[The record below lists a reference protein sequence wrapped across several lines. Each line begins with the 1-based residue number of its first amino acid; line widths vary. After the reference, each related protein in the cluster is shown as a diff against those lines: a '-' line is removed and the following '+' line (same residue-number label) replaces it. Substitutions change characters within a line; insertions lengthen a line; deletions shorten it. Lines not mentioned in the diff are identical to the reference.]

1 VKRGVKLREEKATT
15 LRGVLLARSCAM
27 AGKDVVGEVKGGD
40 ELVVRVACRVA
51 QSRGDRRSEIEVD
64 PKRRGLRY
72 DMSDLALE
80 TVEENRAFGED
91 IVLIGL
97 R

>member
-1 VKRGVKLREEKATT
+1 
-15 LRGVLLARSCAM
+15 
-27 AGKDVVGEVKGGD
+27 VGEVKDGD
-40 ELVVRVACRVA
+40 ELVVRVACRGA
-51 QSRGDRRSEIEVD
+51 RSRGDRRSKIEAQVD

-80 TVEENRAFGED
+80 AVEESRAFGEE